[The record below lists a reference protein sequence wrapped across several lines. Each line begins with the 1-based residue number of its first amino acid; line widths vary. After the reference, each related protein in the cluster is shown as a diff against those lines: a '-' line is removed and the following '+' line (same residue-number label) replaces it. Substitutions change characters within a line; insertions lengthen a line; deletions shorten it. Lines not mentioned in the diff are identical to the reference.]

1 MRTEAAV
8 GGSWNAAGESTN
20 EKISVKIKPC
30 KKGKALAGQK
40 TGATGATISVT
51 TTSATGGSGGKT
63 EATGAGE
70 TSWWFVVS
78 IQQSVGR
85 CGG

>member
-20 EKISVKIKPC
+20 KKVSVKIKPC
-30 KKGKALAGQK
+30 EKGKALAGQK
-40 TGATGATISVT
+40 TCATGATLSVT
-51 TTSATGGSGGKT
+51 TTSATGGSGGKA
-63 EATGAGE
+63 EATGTEA
-70 TSWWFVVS
+70 SWWVVVS
-78 IQQSVGR
+78 VQQSVGR